1 MIKENDFLG
10 QGWAFP
16 PDFSW
21 EHKGANMVRE
31 KEDIEQSLLILFST
45 QLGERVMQHEYGCN
59 LQSLVYEHFDR
70 TTVTFLKDTIE
81 TAIIYHEPRIKL
93 VKIDASE
100 TLGENGCILFDI
112 EYLIRTTNTRTNL
125 IYPFYL
131 FEATQHFYKKQ

>member
-1 MIKENDFLG
+1 MKDITDFLG

-21 EHKGANMVRE
+21 DRRGAKMVRE

-45 QLGERVMQHEYGCN
+45 QLGERIMQHEYGCD
-59 LQSLVYEHFDR
+59 LQSMVYEQFDMN
-70 TTVTFLKDTIE
+70 VITFLKDTLE

-93 VKIDASE
+93 LNINAND
-100 TLGENGCILFDI
+100 TLERDGSIRFDI

-125 IYPFYL
+125 IYPFYM
-131 FEATQHFYKKQ
+131 FEATQRFYK

>member
-1 MIKENDFLG
+1 MKDSTNFLG

-21 EHKGANMVRE
+21 EQGGVKLVRE
-31 KEDIEQSLLILFST
+31 EEDIEQSLIILFST
-45 QLGERVMQHEYGCN
+45 QLGERVMQPEYGCD
-59 LQSLVYEHFDR
+59 LQSMVYEQFDMNAI
-70 TTVTFLKDTIE
+70 TFLKDTLK

-93 VKIDASE
+93 LNISASD
-100 TLGENGCILFDI
+100 TLEKDGSIRFDI

-131 FEATQHFYKKQ
+131 FEATQHFYE